1 MDMAEFPGWSTS
13 FDLMWRQETSR
24 HASGVTRVKDF
35 GRPVWQASWV
45 TPILRPNALDR
56 WRAEID
62 ALSYSLDPFAAW
74 PKSRCWPQAHP
85 NGQGLTGGTTGTVAS
100 IGADNSS
107 LTIDGIPGLTLQM
120 GDVINVDGRLYRVT
134 LGISIPGDQVFAGVK
149 PYLWPGVSVGDT
161 VEVYRPSVQMIVL
174 PGTVSTV
181 SGLDGRGTVS
191 FQTIEAI

>member
-45 TPILRPNALDR
+45 TPLLRPNALDR

-62 ALSYSLDPFAAW
+62 ALSYSLESFAAW
-74 PKSRCWPQAHP
+74 PTSRCWPQAHP
-85 NGQGLTGGTTGTVAS
+85 NGRGLTGGTTGEVQVIGPQNNGVAVS
-100 IGADNSS
+100 
-107 LTIDGIPGLTLQM
+107 GIPGLSLQA
-120 GDVINVDGRLYRVT
+120 GDVINVDGRLYRVVV
-134 LGISIPGDQVFAGVK
+134 GAGSSAFTK
-149 PYLWPGVSVGDT
+149 PYLWPGVSVGDV
-161 VEVYRPSVQMIVL
+161 VEVYRPSVQMIIV
-174 PGTVSTV
+174 PGSVSIS
-181 SGLDGRGTVS
+181 SGLNGRGTVS

>member
-62 ALSYSLDPFAAW
+62 ALSYSLVSFAAW

-85 NGQGLTGGTTGTVAS
+85 NGQGLGGVTTGTVAS
-100 IGADNSS
+100 IGSDNSS
-107 LTIDGIPGLTLQM
+107 LTVAGIPGLTLTK
-120 GDVINVDGRLYRVT
+120 GDLLQIDSRLYRVT
-134 LGISIPGDQVFAGVK
+134 SLGASIGVK
-149 PYLWPGVSVGDT
+149 PYFWPGVTVGDT
-161 VEVYRPSVQMIVL
+161 VKVYRPSVQMIVL
-174 PGTVSTV
+174 PGTVSTA